1 MKLPVRLVD
10 EENKGSQE
18 GSIPIVDSR
27 PGKKQT
33 RAGRKRKDSRKGR
46 YSRKGMEEESRREEL
61 TNMNDSSIAILPTK
75 AQMAGQKA
83 VENVIDEDPILEAEI
98 IVPLNVNQLP
108 DDGHVLIPEMVH
120 GMKLWDTQESC
131 NGGMCMDVW
140 PRMHFAITCP
150 GTVLI

>member
-1 MKLPVRLVD
+1 M
-10 EENKGSQE
+10 E
-18 GSIPIVDSR
+18 
-27 PGKKQT
+27 
-33 RAGRKRKDSRKGR
+33 RAGVSM
-46 YSRKGMEEESRREEL
+46 MELLEKEK
-61 TNMNDSSIAILPTK
+61 IL
-75 AQMAGQKA
+75 
-83 VENVIDEDPILEAEI
+83 LEAEI